1 MTLIKRPLT
10 ETELQK
16 IELQRH
22 VSPERCPHINAEWV
36 IDEERQLFCV
46 QLVSSTYAMRE
57 GYYWYFLLHG
67 HKQYIF
73 MVDAFSAKSN
83 SGQKQIE
90 AVLDSSIAPL
100 DTPTA
105 KALAIEAILVLTNE
119 KLIFVDKPFYSSM

>member
-16 IELQRH
+16 IELQRQ
-22 VSPERCPHINAEWV
+22 VSSARCPHLNAEWV

-46 QLVSSTYAMRE
+46 QLISSTYAMRE
-57 GYYWYFLLHG
+57 GYYWYFLLQG

-83 SGQKQIE
+83 GERNEIE
-90 AVLDSSIAPL
+90 AVLDSSVAPL
-100 DTPTA
+100 DTPA
-105 KALAIEAILVLTNE
+105 AEALAIEAIHVLTNE
-119 KLIFVDKPFYSSM
+119 TLVFVDKPFYSSM